1 VSDDGA
7 RRAGSG
13 RLADLTRRVRPG
25 LEAECRLLIRAV
37 WRGSVNFVSGAD
49 LTYASS
55 IAYYA
60 LLSLFPFLLLALAL
74 VGRFSSSPGDRAE
87 ILRFVFQ
94 YFPRQFEFIRVQLDA
109 LSASGLRLSA
119 AGFVVIAW
127 AAMGVFGAIT
137 SAVNHAWGVERHPS
151 YFQHKLVSFLMLV
164 TAGVL
169 LLAAFVIA
177 SAASVVHASW
187 FSSVLVRLPGL
198 HVLES
203 LAARWSSLLLF
214 IFVIGLLYYF
224 VPNGKVRFRDVWLGA
239 ILSGLLWQ
247 IALSVFSWYVT
258 DLSRLRVVHGSIT
271 AVIVFLVWVYISS
284 MILLFGVEVSAAYAR
299 LRADRSESQP
309 AAEPLGP

>member
-1 VSDDGA
+1 
-7 RRAGSG
+7 
-13 RLADLTRRVRPG
+13 
-25 LEAECRLLIRAV
+25 V
-37 WRGSVNFVSGAD
+37 WRGGVNFVSSSD

-74 VGRFSSSPGDRAE
+74 VGRFSSAPGDRGE

-94 YFPRQFEFIRVQLDA
+94 YFPRQFEFIRVQLEA
-109 LSASGLRLSA
+109 LSASGLKLSA

-169 LLAAFVIA
+169 LFAALVIA
-177 SAASVVHASW
+177 SATSVVHASW
-187 FSSVLVRLPGL
+187 FARVLARLPGL
-198 HVLES
+198 HVLEG
-203 LAARWSSLLLF
+203 LAVRWSSLLLF
-214 IFVIGLLYYF
+214 IFVVALLYYF

-239 ILSGLLWQ
+239 ILAGLLWQ
-247 IALSVFSWYVT
+247 VALSVFSWYVA
-258 DLSRLRVVHGSIT
+258 DLSRLRVIHGSIT
-271 AVIVFLVWVYISS
+271 AVIVFLVWVYISA

-299 LRADRSESQP
+299 LRADRPESQP
-309 AAEPLGP
+309 AADPLEP